1 MNMFGDFFSWRGM
14 PVQKRDPLDLTVH
27 QAHPQKV
34 LYLCREHA
42 PMAFQCP
49 FPWQYNFP
57 KNIFVVVLNP
67 LPISR
72 RKVHIYASEPK
83 HCAS

>member
-1 MNMFGDFFSWRGM
+1 MFGDFFSWRGM
-14 PVQKRDPLDLTVH
+14 LVQKRDNLDLTVQ
-27 QAHPQKV
+27 QARAQKV

-42 PMAFQCP
+42 PMPFQCP
-49 FPWQYNFP
+49 FQWQYNFP

-67 LPISR
+67 LPTSH
-72 RKVHIYASEPK
+72 RKILIYVSEPK